1 MSVGTG
7 LQPNLKGTSGG
18 DVVNILYGDFKVNIL
33 DIYADSYQQAAG
45 SGDLA
50 TVKHILLKSCAPE
63 DADMIEQ
70 LLPIELVRS
79 VSEC

>member
-1 MSVGTG
+1 M
-7 LQPNLKGTSGG
+7 
-18 DVVNILYGDFKVNIL
+18 VNISDCDFKVNVL
-33 DIYADSYQQAAG
+33 DIYADSYQKATG

-70 LLPIELVRS
+70 LLPMELVRS